1 MSSEKSDFDP
11 EPAVEKSDQ
20 DQDRDQNQSK
30 DSSSDDSINPSPE
43 PPSPKK
49 PSRARLWKF
58 FCYLFADSQLKCLHK
73 FALTHAREAH
83 RTRWEELTA
92 WVSPWVTLFFVRI
105 HPVVKVSSCYQSSAS
120 RPSEHMYW
128 TELIVRLAD
137 QRFVMMC
144 YRALSIRRSSQ
155 TSGTRK

>member
-11 EPAVEKSDQ
+11 EPAVEKPDQ
-20 DQDRDQNQSK
+20 DRNQDRDQNQSK

-73 FALTHAREAH
+73 FALT
-83 RTRWEELTA
+83 TA

-120 RPSEHMYW
+120 RPSEHIYW
-128 TELIVRLAD
+128 TELIDRLAN
-137 QRFVMMC
+137 QRFVMVC